1 MAKKQF
7 VDIQGAAY
15 IAGLFKTR
23 APKES
28 PEFIGTPKAPTPATS
43 SNDEQIA
50 TTAFVQAAIA
60 NGVEG
65 VYTPKGAV
73 DTLDDLPQP
82 PDVQPGDI
90 YTVKEDIVET
100 PDGQERKLTGTV
112 TDFADLPTDAPTGA
126 IYKVENAFTDVNTG
140 TEYEA
145 GSFWI
150 ATNDGTTATWDNLAG
165 AKLYPA
171 GSDWK
176 YTENDGYVPMAN
188 AIDLSAYE
196 TEGIPVSELE
206 KLFEPEKFVTP
217 TP

>member
-7 VDIQGAAY
+7 IDIVGAQY
-15 IAGLFKTR
+15 IANMYHTR
-23 APKES
+23 VPKDS
-28 PEFIGTPKAPTPATS
+28 PEFTGTPKAPTPDATA
-43 SNDEQIA
+43 NDDQIA
-50 TTAFVQAAIA
+50 TTAFVQSAIA
-60 NGVEG
+60 AGVEG

-73 DTLDDLPQP
+73 DTLEDLPQT

-90 YTVKEDIVET
+90 YTVKEDVVET

-112 TDFADLPTDAPTGA
+112 TSFADLPTDAPTGA
-126 IYKVENAFTDVNTG
+126 IYKIEEAFTDVNTG
-140 TEYEA
+140 TDYEA

-150 ATNDGTTATWDNLAG
+150 ASNDGTTATWSNLAG

-196 TEGIPVSELE
+196 TEAIPVSELE
-206 KLFEPEKFVTP
+206 KLFEPAATP
-217 TP
+217 